1 MFTHLFSDL
10 FDVLIFENNSINKQK
25 LVNYEEISVDL
36 LLNTKLLNF
45 YLALKK
51 NQQISLNIFTSA
63 YYLVNNQGE
72 ISQKYLNEFDQLYS
86 TVLLGFSK
94 NDQQA
99 YELLAKNTKVKPQ
112 NCLFIDDKKLYTQT
126 AQEAGFMTITHQDNQ
141 QTISNIKNLL

>member
-25 LVNYEEISVDL
+25 LVNYEEISTKL
-36 LLNTKLLNF
+36 LLNRNLLDY

-63 YYLVNNQGE
+63 YYLINKQGE

-94 NDQQA
+94 NDPQA
-99 YELLAKNTKVKPQ
+99 YELLAKNAKVKPQ

-141 QTISNIKNLL
+141 QTTNKIQSLL